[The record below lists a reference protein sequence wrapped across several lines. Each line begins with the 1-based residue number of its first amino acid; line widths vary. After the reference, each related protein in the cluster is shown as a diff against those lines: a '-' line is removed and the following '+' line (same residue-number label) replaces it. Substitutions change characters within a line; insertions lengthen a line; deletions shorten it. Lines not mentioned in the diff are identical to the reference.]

1 VIALLATLL
10 ALSADPPAKAPAPSG
25 KDAAASQNLPPLSE
39 EDRAIVEH
47 LELLERLELLEHLDL
62 LDTSDEEK
70 RDGGGKGKEGDKGG
84 K

>member
-1 VIALLATLL
+1 VIAALAILL
-10 ALSADPPAKAPAPSG
+10 ALSAGPPAKAPAPSG
-25 KDAAASQNLPPLSE
+25 TDTAASQNLPPLSE
-39 EDRAIVEH
+39 EDRAIIEH
-47 LELLERLELLEHLDL
+47 LELLERLELLEHLDV